1 MKPADSYDVK
11 TRRGERRF
19 NQIKVCVFL
28 SGLSIFSQLYIF
40 QPMLPHLC
48 KTFALNPAASSWAVS
63 SATAGMAL
71 GLLFF
76 SFKADSWPRKNLMS
90 FSMLT
95 SSVLT
100 LVSAFIPWFWPLV
113 AVSFVRG
120 ALLAGVSAVA
130 LTYLNEEVEDRSLG
144 FAISLYLSGNAVGG
158 MSGRII
164 SAFLSGWLGWRATL
178 AIVGLLTLAVGL
190 CFWKLFPESRNFSP
204 QKVLLKSKLC
214 QMGQYMRTPVMLKA
228 YSAAFLLMGCFVS
241 VYNFTGFHLESPP
254 YSLPHT
260 LIACIF
266 LMYTTGIAGS
276 LTAGRISTDRRP
288 ELTIRYFVAGDVA
301 GLLLMMCQHL
311 LPLGLGLGVFTFSFF
326 GTHALASR
334 IVSQNAGEGRSTAT
348 SLYWLFYYFGS
359 SVLGTGT
366 GTVLSGFGWSCFIM
380 LLIAINMLTLT
391 WLWRMG
397 KEKGHLKL

>member
-1 MKPADSYDVK
+1 MTELETKVGRESHK
-11 TRRGERRF
+11 FGL
-19 NQIKVCVFL
+19 IKIGVFL
-28 SGLSIFSQLYIF
+28 SGLSVFSQLYIF
-40 QPMLPHLC
+40 QPMLPHLS

-76 SFKADSWPRKNLMS
+76 SFKADSWPRKKLMS
-90 FSMLT
+90 FSMLA

-100 LVSAFIPWFWPLV
+100 LASAFIPWFWPLV
-113 AVSFVRG
+113 AVSFIRG
-120 ALLAGVSAVA
+120 ALLSGVSAVA
-130 LTYLNEEVEDRSLG
+130 LTYLNEEIEERSLG
-144 FAISLYLSGNAVGG
+144 MAISLYLSGNAVGG

-190 CFWKLFPESRNFSP
+190 CFWKIFPESRNFRP
-204 QKVLLKSKLC
+204 QKVLLKTKVR
-214 QMGQYMRTPVMLKA
+214 QMGQYMRTPVMRRA

-241 VYNFTGFHLESPP
+241 IYNFTGFHLEAPP

-260 LIACIF
+260 LIAFIF

-276 LTAGRISTDRRP
+276 LTAGRLSANYRP
-288 ELTIRYFVAGDVA
+288 ESIIRYFVVGDIV
-301 GLLLMMCQHL
+301 GLLLMACTHL

-359 SVLGTGT
+359 SVLGTST
-366 GTVLSGFGWSCFIM
+366 GTVLSGYGWSSFIM
-380 LLIAINMLTLT
+380 LLIAINALTLT
-391 WLWRMG
+391 WLWKMG
-397 KEKGHLKL
+397 REKGLLKL